1 MAPENESTVARIMS
15 HVLTLIGNTSTEL
28 TQDHVDA
35 VTRVLQTAG
44 SPEWLMPGHACDLP
58 LSAEEPPAVEA
69 ARSALNGATID
80 IVSQPLAHRRK
91 KLLVADMDST
101 IIEQECIDELAD
113 ALGIRDAISEITERA
128 MRGELDFEP
137 ALRERVGLLKGLAE
151 SELQRVYETQITE
164 TPGGRMLCATMAA
177 HGGTCA
183 LVSGGFTFFT
193 ERVAKSVGFTS
204 NQANTLLVENG
215 ALTGEVSDPIL
226 GREAKVSALKSL
238 TADLKIDQL
247 ETMAV
252 GDGANDLGMIG
263 EAGLGVAFRAK
274 PIVAAAAP
282 AEINHGDLS
291 ALLYIQGYR
300 SDEIVNP
307 A

>member
-1 MAPENESTVARIMS
+1 MS
-15 HVLTLIGNTSTEL
+15 HVLTLIGNFDTEL

-35 VTRVLQTAG
+35 VASAIGAKSAPT
-44 SPEWLMPGHACDLP
+44 WLKQNHACDFSGITSDTVL
-58 LSAEEPPAVEA
+58 LDA
-69 ARSALNGATID
+69 ARSALNSTPID
-80 IVSQPLAHRRK
+80 VVCQPVAHRRK

-128 MRGELDFEP
+128 MRGELEFEP

-164 TPGGRMLCATMAA
+164 TPGGRMLCATMRK

-238 TADLKIDQL
+238 ASDLKINAL

-263 EAGLGVAFRAK
+263 EAGLGVAFHAK
-274 PIVAAAAP
+274 PVVAAAAP
-282 AEINHGDLS
+282 AQINHGDLS

>member
-1 MAPENESTVARIMS
+1 MS
-15 HVLTLIGNTSTEL
+15 HVLTLIGNSSTEL

-35 VTRVLQTAG
+35 VAG
-44 SPEWLMPGHACDLP
+44 AIAGAGAPDWLKPEHACDLH
-58 LSAEEPPAVEA
+58 LDTGVPAALEA

-80 IVSQPLAHRRK
+80 IVYQPTAHRRK

-151 SELQRVYETQITE
+151 TELQRVYETQITE

-215 ALTGEVSDPIL
+215 ALTGKVSDPIL
-226 GREAKVSALKSL
+226 GREAKVSALKNL
-238 TADLKIDQL
+238 TAELKIDPR

-274 PIVAAAAP
+274 PVVAAAAP
-282 AEINHGDLS
+282 AQINHGDLT

-307 A
+307 V

>member
-1 MAPENESTVARIMS
+1 MS
-15 HVLTLIGNTSTEL
+15 HVLTLIGNSSTEL

-35 VTRVLQTAG
+35 VAG
-44 SPEWLMPGHACDLP
+44 AIAGAGAPDWLKPEHACDLH
-58 LSAEEPPAVEA
+58 LDIGVPAALET
-69 ARSALNGATID
+69 ARSALNSATID
-80 IVSQPLAHRRK
+80 IVYQPTAHRRK

-113 ALGIRDAISEITERA
+113 ALDIRDAISEITERA

-151 SELQRVYETQITE
+151 TELQRVYETQITE

-215 ALTGEVSDPIL
+215 ALTGKVSDPIL
-226 GREAKVSALKSL
+226 GREAKVSALKNL
-238 TADLKIDQL
+238 TAELKIDPR

-274 PIVAAAAP
+274 PVVAAAAP
-282 AEINHGDLS
+282 AQINHGDLT

-307 A
+307 V

>member
-1 MAPENESTVARIMS
+1 MS
-15 HVLTLIGNTSTEL
+15 HVLTLIGNSSTEL

-35 VTRVLQTAG
+35 VAG
-44 SPEWLMPGHACDLP
+44 AIAGAGAPDWLKPEHACDLH
-58 LSAEEPPAVEA
+58 LDIGVPAALET
-69 ARSALNGATID
+69 ARSALNSATID
-80 IVSQPLAHRRK
+80 IVYQPTAHRRK

-151 SELQRVYETQITE
+151 TELQRVYETQITE

-226 GREAKVSALKSL
+226 GREAKVSALKNL
-238 TADLKIDQL
+238 TAELKIDPR

-274 PIVAAAAP
+274 PVVAAAAP
-282 AEINHGDLS
+282 AQINHGDLT

-307 A
+307 V

>member
-1 MAPENESTVARIMS
+1 MS

-35 VTRVLQTAG
+35 VAG
-44 SPEWLMPGHACDLP
+44 AIAGAGAPDWLNPGHACDLH
-58 LSAEEPPAVEA
+58 LDTGAPAALET
-69 ARSALNGATID
+69 ARSALNGATLD
-80 IVSQPLAHRRK
+80 IVCQPTAHRRK

-113 ALGIRDAISEITERA
+113 ALGIRDAISDITERA
-128 MRGELDFEP
+128 MRGELEFEP

-151 SELQRVYETQITE
+151 TELQRVYETQITE
-164 TPGGRMLCATMAA
+164 TPGGRVLCATMRK

-226 GREAKVSALKSL
+226 GREAKVSALKNL
-238 TADLKIDQL
+238 TAELKIDPRD
-247 ETMAV
+247 TMAV

-274 PIVAAAAP
+274 PVVAAAAP
-282 AEINHGDLS
+282 AQINHGDLS

-300 SDEIVNP
+300 SDEIANP

>member
-1 MAPENESTVARIMS
+1 MS

-28 TQDHVDA
+28 TQDHVDTVTSA
-35 VTRVLQTAG
+35 VQAAG
-44 SPEWLMPGHACDLP
+44 APDWLKSGHACDLP
-58 LSAEEPPAVEA
+58 LEA
-69 ARSALNGATID
+69 ADTSTID
-80 IVSQPLAHRRK
+80 AARTALKGVALDIVCQPVAHRRK

-128 MRGELDFEP
+128 MRGELEFEP

-164 TPGGRMLCATMAA
+164 TPGGRMLCATMRK
-177 HGGTCA
+177 HRGTCA

-238 TADLKIDQL
+238 ASDLKINAL

-263 EAGLGVAFRAK
+263 EAGLGVAFHAK
-274 PIVAAAAP
+274 PVVAAAAP
-282 AEINHGDLS
+282 AQINHGDLS